1 MKKNF
6 IGKSILSIDAISL
19 TVSTFAGESHAQTKN
34 AETVKKYNEYQT
46 NFKKQVNKKV
56 VDAQKAVNLF
66 KRTRT
71 VATHRKAQ
79 RAVNLIHFQHS
90 YEKKKLQRQIDLVL
104 KYNTLK

>member
-6 IGKSILSIDAISL
+6 IGKSILSIAAISL

-79 RAVNLIHFQHS
+79 RAVNLIHFQYS

>member
-6 IGKSILSIDAISL
+6 IGKSILSIAAISL
-19 TVSTFAGESHAQTKN
+19 TVSTFAGESHAQTKKV
-34 AETVKKYNEYQT
+34 EKYNEYQT

-56 VDAQKAVNLF
+56 MDAQKAVNLF

>member
-6 IGKSILSIDAISL
+6 IGKSILSIAAISL
-19 TVSTFAGESHAQTKN
+19 TVSTFAGESHAQTK
-34 AETVKKYNEYQT
+34 AEKYNEYQT

-56 VDAQKAVNLF
+56 VDAQK
-66 KRTRT
+66 
-71 VATHRKAQ
+71 
-79 RAVNLIHFQHS
+79 AVNLIHFQHS

>member
-1 MKKNF
+1 MKEF
-6 IGKSILSIDAISL
+6 YWELILSIAANELMYQRLPVNSYVQLKTLKLLKNMISI
-19 TVSTFAGESHAQTKN
+19 K
-34 AETVKKYNEYQT
+34 T

-79 RAVNLIHFQHS
+79 RAVNLILFPTQ
-90 YEKKKLQRQIDLVL
+90 V
-104 KYNTLK
+104 T

>member
-6 IGKSILSIDAISL
+6 IGKSILSIAAISL
-19 TVSTFAGESHAQTKN
+19 TVSTFAGESHAQTKV
-34 AETVKKYNEYQT
+34 EKYNEYQT

-56 VDAQKAVNLF
+56 MDAQKAVNLF

-71 VATHRKAQ
+71 VATHRKTQ

>member
-6 IGKSILSIDAISL
+6 IGKSILSLAAVSL
-19 TVSTFAGESHAQTKN
+19 TVPMFASESNAQTNVKN
-34 AETVKKYNEYQT
+34 YDQYQI
-46 NFKKQVNKKV
+46 NFQKQAYKKV

-71 VATHRKAQ
+71 IATHRKAQ
-79 RAVNLIHFQHS
+79 KAVNLIHVENS
-90 YEKKKLQRQIDLVL
+90 YEKKKLQRQINLVL

>member
-6 IGKSILSIDAISL
+6 IGKSILSIAAISL

-90 YEKKKLQRQIDLVL
+90 YERKNYKDKSI
-104 KYNTLK
+104 

>member
-6 IGKSILSIDAISL
+6 IGKSILSIAAISL

-56 VDAQKAVNLF
+56 VDAQKAVNL
-66 KRTRT
+66 
-71 VATHRKAQ
+71 
-79 RAVNLIHFQHS
+79 IHFQHS

>member
-6 IGKSILSIDAISL
+6 IGKSILSIAAISL

-56 VDAQKAVNLF
+56 VDAQKA

>member
-6 IGKSILSIDAISL
+6 IGKSILSIAAISL
-19 TVSTFAGESHAQTKN
+19 TVSTFAGESHAQTKV
-34 AETVKKYNEYQT
+34 EKYNEYQT

-56 VDAQKAVNLF
+56 MDAQKAVNLF

-90 YEKKKLQRQIDLVL
+90 YEKKKLQRQI
-104 KYNTLK
+104 

>member
-6 IGKSILSIDAISL
+6 IGKSILSVAAVSL
-19 TVSTFAGESHAQTKN
+19 TVSMFAGESHAQTKS
-34 AETVKKYNEYQT
+34 VKNYDQYQT

>member
-1 MKKNF
+1 MKNNF
-6 IGKSILSIDAISL
+6 IGKSILSIAAISL
-19 TVSTFAGESHAQTKN
+19 TVSTFAGESHAQTK
-34 AETVKKYNEYQT
+34 AEKYNEYQT

>member
-6 IGKSILSIDAISL
+6 IGKSILSIAAISL
-19 TVSTFAGESHAQTKN
+19 TVSTFAGESHAQTK
-34 AETVKKYNEYQT
+34 AEKYNEYQT

-71 VATHRKAQ
+71 VATHFKIIDRSHAIECGFFTMC
-79 RAVNLIHFQHS
+79 NLMKVI
-90 YEKKKLQRQIDLVL
+90 
-104 KYNTLK
+104 

>member
-6 IGKSILSIDAISL
+6 IGKSILSVAAVSL
-19 TVSTFAGESHAQTKN
+19 TVSMFAGESHAQTKN
-34 AETVKKYNEYQT
+34 VENYDQYQT

-56 VDAQKAVNLF
+56 MDAQKAVNLF

>member
-6 IGKSILSIDAISL
+6 IGKSILSVAAVSL
-19 TVSTFAGESHAQTKN
+19 TVSMFAGESHAQTKN
-34 AETVKKYNEYQT
+34 VKNYDQYQT

-56 VDAQKAVNLF
+56 VDAEKAVNLF